1 MANFNSHVL
10 HAREVDPFKLALF
23 RIIGRID
30 AQRRNIPLVI
40 ASTEDWA
47 WFQLIMVCSANYL
60 RKTIFK
66 DGDLD

>member
-23 RIIGRID
+23 RIIGRIE
-30 AQRRNIPLVI
+30 AQKRNIPLAI

-47 WFQLIMVCSANYL
+47 WFQLVMVCA
-60 RKTIFK
+60 TAQ
-66 DGDLD
+66 

>member
-47 WFQLIMVCSANYL
+47 WFQLVLVSVN
-60 RKTIFK
+60 
-66 DGDLD
+66 

>member
-23 RIIGRID
+23 RIIGRIG
-30 AQRRNIPLVI
+30 AQMRNIPLVI

-47 WFQLIMVCSANYL
+47 WFHLIMVCITPLNVETVITDSH
-60 RKTIFK
+60 
-66 DGDLD
+66 LD